1 MTQSEKYSVDSIAQM
16 CEHLIPMYE
25 VGLIRAQCSICHK
38 IVSFD
43 FNSYNDVKVAMD
55 LIENRWIT
63 INDNLYCSE
72 CRKQYESLTNIVKQ
86 NIRPSKVSY
95 YLNIAKEVSTRATCL
110 RRKYGAVLIKNDV
123 IISTGYN
130 GSPRGTKNCIDMNEC
145 RREKL
150 NIPRGQRYEMCR
162 SLHAEQNCIINAS
175 RTDMIDSDLYLY
187 GIDVSTNDIVNDL
200 DSCQLCKKMII
211 NAGIKRVIFARPNNQ
226 YEIKDV
232 SEWVINDETLTDK
245 LGY

>member
-1 MTQSEKYSVDSIAQM
+1 MTQKINEDLKLWFDKINNIDELSLARV
-16 CEHLIPMYE
+16 
-25 VGLIRAQCSICHK
+25 QCDICHK
-38 IVSFD
+38 IASFD
-43 FNSYNDVKVAMD
+43 KSLYNDSNIVTH
-55 LIENRWIT
+55 L
-63 INDNLYCSE
+63 INDKWFIINNILYCPE
-72 CRKQYESLTNIVKQ
+72 CRKQYESLQNIVQQ
-86 NIRPSKVSY
+86 NIRPNKVLY

-130 GSPRGTKNCIDMNEC
+130 GSPRGTKNCIDVNEC

-150 NIPRGQRYEMCR
+150 NIPRGQCYEMCR

-187 GIDVSTNDIVNDL
+187 GMDVGTNDIVNDL

-232 SEWVINDETLTDK
+232 SEWIVNDETLTDK
-245 LGY
+245 FGY

>member
-1 MTQSEKYSVDSIAQM
+1 MIQYENNVLTSWFKQIKSIDELSLAR
-16 CEHLIPMYE
+16 
-25 VGLIRAQCSICHK
+25 VQCSICHK
-38 IVSFD
+38 IESFNKNEQSD
-43 FNSYNDVKVAMD
+43 NQIIRQ
-55 LIENRWIT
+55 LIENDWVI
-63 INDNLYCSE
+63 INDNLYCPE
-72 CRKQYESLTNIVKQ
+72 CRKQYESLQSIAQQ
-86 NIRPSKVSY
+86 NVRPSKISY

-150 NIPRGQRYEMCR
+150 NIPRGQCYEMCM
-162 SLHAEQNCIINAS
+162 SQHAEQNCIINAS

-187 GIDVSTNDIVNDL
+187 GMDVNTNDIVNDL

-226 YEIKDV
+226 YEVKNV

-245 LGY
+245 FGY

>member
-1 MTQSEKYSVDSIAQM
+1 MPITNETILQMTNKLTSRYD
-16 CEHLIPMYE
+16 
-25 VGLIRAQCSICHK
+25 VGLITVQCAICHK
-38 IVSFD
+38 TKSFS
-43 FNSYNDVKVAMD
+43 FNEYSDGDVACVLLNDNWD
-55 LIENRWIT
+55 I
-63 INDNLYCSE
+63 INDKVYCPE
-72 CRKQYESLTNIVKQ
+72 CKEQYESLRSIVQQ
-86 NIRPSKVSY
+86 NARPSKISY

-150 NIPRGQRYEMCR
+150 NIPRGQCYEMCR

-175 RTDMIDSDLYLY
+175 RNDMIDSDLYLY
-187 GIDVSTNDIVNDL
+187 GVDVVTNEIVNEL

-226 YEIKDV
+226 YEVKEV
-232 SEWVINDETLTDK
+232 SEWVVNDETLTDK
-245 LGY
+245 FGY